1 MTPQQEEHLLQ
12 TIRNDSSAFGK
23 VYDEFYPRIFK
34 YVFRRTGDY
43 DLTSDI
49 TAETF
54 LKAFIN
60 IKKFEWRGI
69 SLSAWLY
76 RIATN
81 ETSYYFRK
89 KKYRPELLS
98 NIKDFNA
105 LELYTGVND
114 EREALERELSDLEAF
129 NTIRLHLLELDV
141 KYQEV
146 IALRYFEDKDN
157 SAISEILGKP
167 EGTVKSLLSRGL
179 EKLRQSIIK
188 SATGPQTQHYGYETR

>member
-1 MTPQQEEHLLQ
+1 MTSDEEEHLLQ
-12 TIRNDSSAFGK
+12 TIRVDKRAFGK
-23 VYDEFYPRIFK
+23 VYDEFYARIFK

-43 DLTSDI
+43 DLSSDI

-54 LKAFIN
+54 LKAFVRID
-60 IKKFEWRGI
+60 KFEWRGI

-81 ETSYYFRK
+81 ETNYYFRK
-89 KKYRPELLS
+89 RKYQPQLLS

-105 LELYTGVND
+105 IALYSGAND
-114 EREALERELSDLEAF
+114 ERENLEREQSALDAF
-129 NTIRLHLLELDV
+129 NTIQQHLKSLDV

-157 SAISEILGKP
+157 PSISEILGKP

-179 EKLRQSIIK
+179 EKLRQSVMK
-188 SATGPQTQHYGYETR
+188 SATGSQLQHYGYETR